1 MPLVKEHTRTPLT
14 LKDFIDIQGDVRCGA
29 DMLFVAALA
38 LGAALSQAP
47 VQAQTQAPDAL
58 RAQRAVLDQYCVT
71 CHNQKLKTAGLL
83 LDKLDLAQVGT
94 HAEQWEKV
102 VRKLRAGMMP
112 PSGLPRPKPDAYEA
126 LTVALENAL
135 DQAAAAN
142 PHLAAP
148 GVHRVNRTEYANAI
162 HNLLALDIDAAA
174 FLPADDSSYGFDNVA
189 SGLQVSPALVEGY
202 VEAAAK
208 ISRLALGHETA
219 PARKV
224 YHVREDYSQEEHIAG
239 LPFGTRGGMLVHH
252 YFPADGEYLIS
263 WDPVRTTVGGLY
275 GGDSEDEQ
283 AEVLVDGARVKLF
296 RIGKD
301 VPSASLRDKNE
312 VRVPV
317 KAGER
322 AVGVTFSATTYVPN
336 VDLNR
341 HYHRSILD
349 DNLIDGFTFT
359 PQVSSMTIS
368 GPYDGTRPKDTA
380 SRAKILICQ
389 PTGAADELPCA
400 RKILTT
406 LARKAY
412 RRPINE
418 ADTESL
424 MSQYQAGRNS
434 GTFED
439 GVERGL
445 QFVLAHPEFVFR
457 AEDGPANVKPGQAYR
472 VSDLELAS
480 RLAFFLWS
488 SGPDDELIRLAS
500 EGKLHDP
507 NVLHQQARRML
518 ADPRTHE
525 LVKNFAGQWLQLRVM
540 QSSTPEGIDY
550 PDFDDNLRQ
559 AFRTEAEMF
568 FESIVRE
575 DRSIIDLLDGDYT
588 FVNERLA
595 EHYGIPNIYG
605 SQFRRVKLDG
615 ALDVRRGLLGK
626 GGIELVTSV
635 SDRTSPVQRGK
646 WVLTNILG
654 IVPPDPP
661 PNIPPLK
668 EAAAGSNAP
677 QTLRQLMEAHRANPA
692 CAGCH
697 KMMDPIGFALENF
710 DGIGKWRTKE
720 AGQKVDASSQLTDGT
735 KITGVVD
742 LRNALLRYSP
752 QFARTI
758 TEKLLTYA
766 LGRGVEYQDMPVVRA
781 IVRDAASDNY
791 RFSALIDGIV
801 KSEPFQMNRKPEAP
815 ERSPNLSVARAQ

>member
-1 MPLVKEHTRTPLT
+1 MLVVAAMA
-14 LKDFIDIQGDVRCGA
+14 QA
-29 DMLFVAALA
+29 AALA
-38 LGAALSQAP
+38 QGQGAGPLS
-47 VQAQTQAPDAL
+47 
-58 RAQRAVLDQYCVT
+58 AQRAVIQQYCVT
-71 CHNQKLKTAGLL
+71 CHNQKLKTAGLM
-83 LDKLDLAQVGT
+83 LDKLVLSPVGE

-112 PSGLPRPKPDAYEA
+112 PAGMPRPNAATYEA
-126 LTVALENAL
+126 LTVAIEDEL
-135 DQAAAAN
+135 DRAAEAH
-142 PHLAAP
+142 PHLPVP

-162 HNLLALDIDAAA
+162 RSLLALDIDAAA
-174 FLPADDSSYGFDNVA
+174 YLPADDSSYGFDNVM
-189 SGLQVSPALVEGY
+189 SGLEVSPALVEGY

-208 ISRLALGHETA
+208 ISRLALGHETD

-224 YHVREDYSQEEHIAG
+224 YHVREDYSQEEHIEG
-239 LPFGTRGGMLVHH
+239 LPFGTRGGMLIHH
-252 YFPADGEYLIS
+252 YFPADGEYSIS

-283 AEVLVDGARVKLF
+283 AEVLIDGARVKLF
-296 RIGKD
+296 RVGKD
-301 VPSASLRDKNE
+301 VPIASLRDKNV

-317 KAGER
+317 KAGQR
-322 AVGVTFSATTYVPN
+322 SVGVTFLATTYVPN

-359 PQVSSMTIS
+359 PQVSSVTIA
-368 GPYDGTRPKDTA
+368 GPYDGKRPVDTPSRDKIFICKPSVA
-380 SRAKILICQ
+380 S
-389 PTGAADELPCA
+389 DELPCA
-400 RKILTT
+400 RRILTT
-406 LARKAY
+406 LARQAY
-412 RRPINE
+412 RRPITDSD
-418 ADTESL
+418 AESL
-424 MSQYQAGRNS
+424 MNMYQAGRNA
-434 GTFED
+434 GDFED
-439 GVERGL
+439 GIERGL
-445 QFVLAHPEFVFR
+445 EFILAHPEFVFR
-457 AEDGPANVKPGQAYR
+457 TENGPANVKPGQAYR
-472 VSDLELAS
+472 ISDLELAS

-488 SGPDDELIRLAS
+488 AGPDDQLINLAAQ
-500 EGKLHDP
+500 GKLHTDA
-507 NVLHQQARRML
+507 VLEQQVRRML

-568 FESIVRE
+568 FESVVRE

-595 EHYGIPNIYG
+595 AHYGIPDIYG
-605 SQFRRVKLDG
+605 SQFRQVKLTG

-626 GGIELVTSV
+626 GGIELVTSI

-646 WVLTNILG
+646 WVMTNILG

-661 PNIPPLK
+661 PNVPALK
-668 EAAAGSNAP
+668 EASAGSNGP
-677 QTLRQLMEAHRANPA
+677 QTMRQLMEAHRANPA

-710 DGIGKWRTKE
+710 DGIGKWRTE
-720 AGQKVDASSQLTDGT
+720 DAGQKVDASSQLTDGT
-735 KITGVVD
+735 KINGVVD

-752 QFARTI
+752 QFARVV

-766 LGRGVEYQDMPVVRA
+766 LGRGVEYQDMPVVRS
-781 IVRDAASDNY
+781 IVRAAAPGNY
-791 RFSALIDGIV
+791 RFSALVEGIV
-801 KSEPFQMNRKPEAP
+801 KSEPFQMNRK
-815 ERSPNLSVARAQ
+815 RDVTLSAARQ

>member
-1 MPLVKEHTRTPLT
+1 MLVVAAMAP
-14 LKDFIDIQGDVRCGA
+14 
-29 DMLFVAALA
+29 AALA
-38 LGAALSQAP
+38 QNQATNPFLS
-47 VQAQTQAPDAL
+47 
-58 RAQRAVLDQYCVT
+58 QRAVLDQYCVV
-71 CHNQKLKTAGLL
+71 CHNQKLKTAGLT
-83 LDKLDLAQVGT
+83 LDKLELLPLGE

-112 PSGLPRPKPDAYEA
+112 PSGMPRPNAAVYEA
-126 LTVALENAL
+126 LTVAIETELDRAAL
-135 DQAAAAN
+135 AN
-142 PHLAAP
+142 PHLPVA

-162 HNLLALDIDAAA
+162 RGLLALDIDAAA
-174 FLPADDSSYGFDNVA
+174 FLPADDSSYGFDNVV
-189 SGLQVSPALVEGY
+189 SGLGVSPALVEGY

-224 YHVREDYSQEEHIAG
+224 YHVREDYSQEEHIEG

-252 YFPADGEYLIS
+252 YFPADGEYSIS

-283 AEVLVDGARVKLF
+283 AEVLIDGARVKVF

-301 VPSASLRDKNE
+301 VPIASLRDKN
-312 VRVPV
+312 VVQVPV
-317 KAGER
+317 KAGQR
-322 AVGVTFSATTYVPN
+322 TVGVTFLATTYVPN

-341 HYHRSILD
+341 HYRRSILD

-359 PQVSSMTIS
+359 PQVSSVTIS
-368 GPYDGTRPKDTA
+368 GPYDGKRPGDTP
-380 SRAKILICQ
+380 SREKIFICK
-389 PTGAADELPCA
+389 PSGAADELPCA
-400 RKILTT
+400 KKILTT
-406 LARKAY
+406 LARDAY
-412 RRPINE
+412 RRPVTD

-424 MSQYQAGRNS
+424 MNMYQAGRNA
-434 GTFED
+434 GDFEN

-445 QFVLAHPEFVFR
+445 QFILAHPEFVFR
-457 AEDGPANVKPGQAYR
+457 TEDGPANVKPGQAYR
-472 VSDLELAS
+472 ISDMELAS
-480 RLAFFLWS
+480 RLAFFFWS
-488 SGPDDELIRLAS
+488 SGPDDELIRLAAQ
-500 EGKLHDP
+500 GKLRK
-507 NVLHQQARRML
+507 NGVLEQQVRRML
-518 ADPRTHE
+518 SDGRTHE

-568 FESIVRE
+568 FESVVRE
-575 DRSIIDLLDGDYT
+575 DRSIIDLLNGDYT

-595 EHYGIPNIYG
+595 AHYGIPNVYG
-605 SQFRRVKLDG
+605 SQFRRVKLEGD
-615 ALDVRRGLLGK
+615 LDVRKGLLGK

-646 WVLTNILG
+646 WVMTNILG

-668 EAAAGSNAP
+668 DAAAGSSAP
-677 QTLRQLMEAHRANPA
+677 QTMRQLMEAHRANPA

-710 DGIGKWRTKE
+710 DGIGKWRSKDG
-720 AGQKVDASSQLTDGT
+720 GQNVDASSQLTDGT
-735 KITGVVD
+735 KINGVVD

-752 QFARTI
+752 QFARVV

-781 IVRDAASDNY
+781 IVRDAARNDY
-791 RFSALIDGIV
+791 RFSSLIEGIV
-801 KSEPFQMNRKPEAP
+801 NSEPFQMNRKREAT
-815 ERSPNLSVARAQ
+815 LSAARQ